1 MKELILNKG
10 KESSLRR
17 GHPWIYSG
25 AVCTPLEGFSDG
37 ALVRVLSAQKEFLAI
52 AYVQQGQGIAAKV
65 LSFTDRLPDQDFWN
79 QHIKQAFASRQS
91 LGLCSAENNI
101 FRLVNGEGDYLPGLI
116 IDYYHGTLVVQYHHP
131 FYLQMEQALVSALLS
146 CKDMQVKNIY
156 RKSQATLWRKS
167 KIDSDDQWLKK
178 EDERDAVIAWENAI
192 RYKISPETA
201 QKTGFFIDQRDN
213 RKLVRN
219 YAQNKTVLNT
229 FSYTGGFSLSA
240 LAGGAALVV
249 SVDSSVRAMQELE
262 ENLLLNALGGSV
274 HESVTADIFDFIKED
289 QRLFDI
295 VILDPP
301 AFAKNKGALQN
312 ALKSYKRLNIAGIK
326 KVEKGGLLFSFSCSQ
341 VVDIKL
347 FEGVITSSVIESGR
361 RCKVLHRLEAGADHP
376 CLLIHPEGKYLK
388 GLVLQLD

>member
-1 MKELILNKG
+1 MKKLILNKG
-10 KESSLRR
+10 KEASLRR

-25 AVCTPLEGFSDG
+25 AVFSPLEDFRDG
-37 ALVRVLSAQKEFLAI
+37 ELVRVFSAQKEFLAI
-52 AYVQQGQGIAAKV
+52 AYIQEGQRIVAKV
-65 LSFTDRLPDQDFWN
+65 LSFEDRLPDQEFWN
-79 QHIKQAFASRQS
+79 RHITQAFAARQS
-91 LGLCSAENNI
+91 LGIFSPENNI

-131 FYLQMEQALVSALLS
+131 FYLEMELFLVTALQS
-146 CKDMQVKNIY
+146 CKDMPVNNIY

-167 KIDSDDQWLKK
+167 KIESDDQWLILDGELK
-178 EDERDAVIAWENAI
+178 EIIAWENGI
-192 RYKISPETA
+192 RYRIIPETA
-201 QKTGFFIDQRDN
+201 QKTGFFIDQRES
-213 RKLVRN
+213 RRLVRN
-219 YAQNKTVLNT
+219 YAKDKTVLNT

-240 LAGGAALVV
+240 LAGGASKVV
-249 SVDSSVRAMQELE
+249 SVDSSARAMQELE
-262 ENLLLNALGGSV
+262 ENLLLNTLGGST
-274 HESVTADIFDFIKED
+274 HESVISDIFDFINKD
-289 QRLFDI
+289 RRLVDI

-312 ALKSYKRLNIAGIK
+312 ALKSYKRLNIAGIN

-347 FEGVITSSVIESGR
+347 FEGVITASVIETGR
-361 RCKVLHRLEAGADHP
+361 NCKVLHRLEAGPDHP